1 MDLFAILLIVVS
13 AVAHA
18 SWNLICKAKAPS
30 VAFFWLLTVITL
42 ILGAPC
48 FFKSGYMT
56 AMASLPL
63 LFWILMAITG
73 LFQTGYYIGL
83 ANAYRLGEVS
93 IAYPLAR
100 SIPLLLTPLVTALFA
115 LGKMPG
121 NAALLGMG
129 IIFCGGV
136 MLPHSKFSDVT
147 DLKKYLNAA
156 LLFAFGAA
164 VCITGYTVID
174 KEGLRIMEE
183 QKILSDGLDSAFFFL
198 YLENLSIA
206 FWLTVYVIFYGK
218 ERKLLKEQ
226 ICSKQGL
233 GYSVAAALLCNGAYL
248 LVLWA
253 MQFVDNVSYI
263 QAFRQLSIPLG
274 AAAGIVLL
282 HEKIT
287 KPKLAGLILIVIGL
301 ILVAKF

>member
-1 MDLFAILLIVVS
+1 MALFAILLIVVS

-30 VAFFWLLTVITL
+30 VAFFWLLTMFTL
-42 ILGAPC
+42 IPGAP
-48 FFKSGYMT
+48 FFFSKYVG
-56 AMASLPL
+56 AAAALPFM
-63 LFWILMAITG
+63 FWVLMLVTG

-100 SIPLLLTPLVTALFA
+100 SIPLLLTPLVTALFS

-121 NAALLGMG
+121 NVALCGMAV
-129 IIFCGGV
+129 IFCGGV

-156 LLFAFGAA
+156 LLFAIGAA
-164 VCITGYTVID
+164 ICITGYTVID

-183 QKILSDGLDSAFFFL
+183 KMVIPNGLESAFFFL
-198 YLENLSIA
+198 YLENMSIA
-206 FWLTVYVIFYGK
+206 LWLTPYVLLYGK
-218 ERKLLKEQ
+218 ERKELKEQ
-226 ICSKQGL
+226 LLSWRGC
-233 GYSVAAALLCNGAYL
+233 GYSMLAALLCNGAYL

>member
-1 MDLFAILLIVVS
+1 MALFAILLILVS

-30 VAFFWLLTVITL
+30 VIFFWQLTMFTLLV
-42 ILGAPC
+42 GAP
-48 FFKSGYMT
+48 FFFNDGYMT
-56 AMASLPL
+56 ALTVLPL
-63 LFWILMAITG
+63 PFWILMVITG
-73 LFQTGYYIGL
+73 VLQTGYYIGL

-121 NAALLGMG
+121 NIALLGMG

-136 MLPHSKFSDVT
+136 MLPHSRFADVL
-147 DLKKYLNAA
+147 DWRKYLNAA

-174 KEGLRIMEE
+174 REGLRIMSE
-183 QKILSDGLDSAFFFL
+183 QKVIADGLDSAFFFL
-198 YLENLSIA
+198 YLENAAIA
-206 FWLTVYVIFYGK
+206 VWLTFYVLICGN
-218 ERKLLKEQ
+218 ERRQMKDVK
-226 ICSKQGL
+226 GF
-233 GYSVAAALLCNGAYL
+233 GYSFAAALLCNGAYL